1 MEESL
6 MFRSIL
12 LLSVIAML
20 FSCAKTEQ
28 EEIDSAVIEAKYHL
42 NSMNCSKAQE
52 VLDDIGFQDDDADY
66 ISVYAS
72 AQACYAGYK
81 VLDVLFGGNLEN
93 IDSTNLIGSLTTF
106 STSNETE
113 ADSTAYTAIQN
124 AITTL
129 IESSG
134 GSSPSTEDR
143 NAKFG
148 TQKSGDL
155 SLQALYM
162 IFVQMGKFF
171 ALHGNVNASGVKG
184 GGDPTGNSCLFSYT
198 TSDAIDWIN
207 DTTPGSC
214 VAATGS
220 EGSDLL
226 ESPETA
232 ADIKRRLCE
241 GIILYNNMIDIL
253 SNISIPGSDQLG
265 DVGDIQTALTTLMT
279 AAEAAETG
287 TYNDG
292 PATSTNAIS
301 SLNSVT
307 SQDVCE
313 AEELDRIE
321 KFYAIFFETIFQ

>member
-1 MEESL
+1 
-6 MFRSIL
+6 MFRSLL
-12 LLSVIAML
+12 LLSVIGML

-28 EEIDSAVIEAKYHL
+28 EEIDSAVVEAKYHL
-42 NSMNCSKAQE
+42 NSMDCSKAQE

-72 AQACYAGYK
+72 AQACFAGYK
-81 VLDVLFGGNLEN
+81 VLDVLFGGNLES
-93 IDSTNLIGSLTTF
+93 IDASNLIGSLTTF

-113 ADSTAYTAIQN
+113 VDSTAYTAIQN
-124 AITTL
+124 SITTL

-134 GSSPSTEDR
+134 GSSPSTEER

-184 GGDPTGNSCLFSYT
+184 AGSEGNSCIFSYT
-198 TSDAIDWIN
+198 TSDAVDWID

-253 SNISIPGSDQLG
+253 SHISIPGSDELG
-265 DVGDIQTALTTLMT
+265 DVGDIQTALATLMT

-292 PATSTNAIS
+292 PATSTNAIQ
-301 SLNSVT
+301 SLKSVT
-307 SQDVCE
+307 SQDACE